1 MVYTRTSHCYTTRAG
16 SRNSHMVTEAE
27 WPIRGGRAGRPREIT
42 ESCWGSSILFH
53 CRLYSLSLS
62 LRFADFSRVVCRLPS
77 NDCRLNKGLT
87 YLELIVCHQF
97 VLGFFFSLL
106 LYFSRGIRWLEL
118 FDGWNWRTLLHRLS
132 TMNRLRVFSGCVRQ
146 KNIHQQ
152 IGKIFYKRSTDDDDV
167 WRIDSFFLTH
177 NGIANWKGFSILAT
191 FSLSL
196 TPRWYLLNATHQS
209 LYPSPQQHHTMD
221 RWIHLSHSLSYS
233 YPSGD
238 IYIAAGTL
246 LFSSRPSGES
256 I

>member
-1 MVYTRTSHCYTTRAG
+1 MTNQG
-16 SRNSHMVTEAE
+16 
-27 WPIRGGRAGRPREIT
+27 WAGRPAERNHWIV
-42 ESCWGSSILFH
+42 SGVINCI
-53 CRLYSLSLS
+53 SLSSLLS
-62 LRFADFSRVVCRLPS
+62 FSLFGLLTFLELFVVFLPMTVDWIKDS
-77 NDCRLNKGLT
+77 PR
-87 YLELIVCHQF
+87 LELIVCHLF
-97 VLGFFFSLL
+97 VLGFLFSLL

-196 TPRWYLLNATHQS
+196 SHSS
-209 LYPSPQQHHTMD
+209 LISIECNPPVSISIPQQHHTMD